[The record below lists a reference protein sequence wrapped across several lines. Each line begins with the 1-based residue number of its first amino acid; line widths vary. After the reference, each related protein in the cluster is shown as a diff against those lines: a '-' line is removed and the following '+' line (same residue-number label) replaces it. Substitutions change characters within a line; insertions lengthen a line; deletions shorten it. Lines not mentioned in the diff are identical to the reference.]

1 MNTLFTIGFLLSIGL
16 IIIFN
21 PELAVKTIL
30 DASNNSLKLS
40 IKMVVMFVFWLGI
53 INIVEKLGLLSC
65 LARIFKKPLK
75 FLLGNVNSDTIGFV
89 TMNISANFLG
99 VGNASTPMGIAAINS
114 MKSSETATSAMVM
127 FFVINATSL
136 QLVPTTVIS
145 LRQLH
150 GAATPYDIILPSIF
164 VSLITMA
171 LGILLVKTFVKD
183 DL

>member
-89 TMNISANFLG
+89 TMNISANF
-99 VGNASTPMGIAAINS
+99 
-114 MKSSETATSAMVM
+114 
-127 FFVINATSL
+127 
-136 QLVPTTVIS
+136 
-145 LRQLH
+145 
-150 GAATPYDIILPSIF
+150 
-164 VSLITMA
+164 
-171 LGILLVKTFVKD
+171 
-183 DL
+183 